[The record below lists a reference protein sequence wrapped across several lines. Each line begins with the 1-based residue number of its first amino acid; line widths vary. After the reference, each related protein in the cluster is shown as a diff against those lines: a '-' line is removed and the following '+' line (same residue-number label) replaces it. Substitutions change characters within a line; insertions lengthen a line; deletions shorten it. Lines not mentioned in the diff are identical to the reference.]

1 MRNIPQKLDDVY
13 WAFAIYPSTA
23 DYAFQ
28 VLNVLMHSRLDYGM
42 PWWALQRGPGGPTA
56 HPKFWLGG
64 PQCIWPHQ

>member
-28 VLNVLMHSRLDYGM
+28 VLVLISTHVPEMFGSAQWSFHTFVEG
-42 PWWALQRGPGGPTA
+42 
-56 HPKFWLGG
+56 
-64 PQCIWPHQ
+64 